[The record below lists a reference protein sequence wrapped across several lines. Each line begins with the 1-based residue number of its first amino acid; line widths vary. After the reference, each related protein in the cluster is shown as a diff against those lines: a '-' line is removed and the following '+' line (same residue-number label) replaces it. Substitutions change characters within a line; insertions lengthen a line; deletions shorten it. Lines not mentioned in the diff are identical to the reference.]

1 MAHPMPQP
9 LNLARYVCA
18 PQWNRRV
25 RTLTEALA
33 LIDKELPKERRHAPH
48 WRRARELLT
57 RAIRSGDPSV
67 IEVATA
73 QLERAL
79 RQEPDG
85 PEAND
90 ENQANE
96 ETRS

>member
-1 MAHPMPQP
+1 MPQP
-9 LNLARYVCA
+9 LNLARHVCA
-18 PQWNRRV
+18 RQLKRRV

-33 LIDKELPKERRHAPH
+33 LIDKEIPKERRHAPQ

-67 IEVATA
+67 IEGATA

-85 PEAND
+85 PENQED
-90 ENQANE
+90 EE
-96 ETRS
+96 KRS